1 MSPNNYSHSKEA
13 INSWFTEGKTFG
25 FHASKLNLSGYL
37 KEDLCARNT
46 SIFGTIRKDE
56 RSEVAAGIC

>member
-13 INSWFTEGKTFG
+13 INSWFTEGNTFG

-37 KEDLCARNT
+37 KEGPVCQEHLYLWDYKE
-46 SIFGTIRKDE
+46 G
-56 RSEVAAGIC
+56 